1 MYKYNWLSCYNIT
14 CMYMISELTLSIG
27 FPRVAVNKYPAFTF
41 RTQIDY
47 TEAGCSS
54 LFSLRKSQHDNV
66 IVKGSTVATHLFWR

>member
-41 RTQIDY
+41 RTQIKTTLRQD
-47 TEAGCSS
+47 AQV
-54 LFSLRKSQHDNV
+54 FSL
-66 IVKGSTVATHLFWR
+66 